1 MINKTERLYYDYTSS
16 VPFEAAITELRPLE
30 NGGTQVLLDKT
41 IFYPEGG
48 GQPSDRGTING
59 VPLTDVLEKNGE
71 ILHLVSTEHAG
82 PLRPGAAELV
92 LDCRRRREFTQLHSG
107 QHILSGTIMRKIGA
121 QTVSMHLGD
130 EICTIDVDTSIG
142 ELNDTILI
150 DIEETVADVIEEN
163 RPVTVHLCPPED
175 ISSFPL
181 RKMPP
186 QGEEVIRVVEI
197 GGCDLTAC
205 CGTHVRTT
213 AEIGMFR
220 ILGAEKYKGMAR
232 VSFLAGRRLLRDSR
246 LLRQNAAVVS
256 HALSVSVNDTGKG
269 VLELL
274 EKTAQTEKRLKVFE
288 EKAVG
293 EKADAL
299 ILRAAACSGPALIVE
314 SYAGADINEVIS
326 IGKIAQKKTAS
337 AFVLASEPDLK
348 FAALSSAK
356 NFDLRALLKDALE
369 AQGGKGGGGPSF
381 FQGSF
386 GTKEALGAFLR
397 AVQK

>member
-1 MINKTERLYYDYTSS
+1 MINRTERLYYDYTSS
-16 VPFEAAITELRPLE
+16 VPFEAAITELRPLD

-71 ILHLVSTEHAG
+71 ILHLVSTEHAAALRSG
-82 PLRPGAAELV
+82 PAELI
-92 LDCRRRREFTQLHSG
+92 LDCRRRREHTQLHSG
-107 QHILSGTIMRKIGA
+107 QHILSGIIMRMIDA
-121 QTVSMHLGD
+121 PTVSMHLGD
-130 EICTIDVDTSIG
+130 EICTIDVDIT
-142 ELNDTILI
+142 EDKLNDKILV
-150 DIEETVADVIEEN
+150 DIEEAIADVIEEN
-163 RPVTVHLCPPED
+163 HPVTVHLCPPED

-186 QGEEVIRVVEI
+186 KGEELIRVVEI

-205 CGTHVRTT
+205 CGTHVRST

-220 ILGAEKYKGMAR
+220 ILGAEKYKGMTR
-232 VSFLAGRRLLRDSR
+232 ISFLAGRRLLRDCR

-256 HALSVSVNDTGKG
+256 HALSVPLSETGRG

-274 EKTAQTEKRLKVFE
+274 EKTAETEKRLKVFE

-299 ILRAAACSGPALIVE
+299 IRKAQAALDTAFVIE
-314 SYAGADINEVIS
+314 SYADAGINELMN

-337 AFVLASEPDLK
+337 AFVLTSEPDLK
-348 FAALSSAK
+348 FAAFSSVK
-356 NFDLRALLKDALE
+356 NFDLRALLKNALE

-386 GTKEALGAFLR
+386 GTKEALDAFLR